1 VDFYSTYA
9 NLTDEQNLIM
19 RSTRDWVN
27 QVIRP
32 DINKY
37 FQEGVVHPE
46 AFMGLAEIGA
56 FGLIIPEK
64 YGGCGM
70 DFVSFGLMMQEL
82 ERCDSSIRVV
92 SSIQTSLVMYA
103 IHEFGSEAQKEYYL
117 PRLASGELMGAFGL
131 TEPDFGSNPSG
142 MICRFDVS
150 NEHILLQGS
159 KMWIGNSE
167 NADLSIVWAKNS
179 ENEVCGIIIEKG
191 KVSNFTSNTF
201 QDKWSF
207 RSSKTGELI
216 FNESKVPIQNLLPN
230 TKGIQSAY
238 KCLNIGRF
246 AVAWG
251 SLGIAMECFDT
262 ALKYSQERLQFGK
275 PIGSKQLIQKKLASM
290 ATEITKA
297 QLLCMQLARL
307 MDQGESHYAQV
318 SMAKRNNVKMAQAV
332 AMESRQILGGMGI
345 STEYPIMRH
354 MINLETLITYQGTNE
369 IHELI
374 IGRELTGFDAF

>member
-1 VDFYSTYA
+1 MDFYNAYD
-9 NLTDEQNLIM
+9 NLSDEQKLVM
-19 RSTRDWVN
+19 KSTRDWVN
-27 QVIRP
+27 QAIRP

-46 AFMGLAEIGA
+46 AFVGLAEIGA
-56 FGLIIPEK
+56 FGLIIPEN

-103 IHEFGSEAQKEYYL
+103 IFQFGSEAQKEYFL
-117 PRLASGELMGAFGL
+117 PRLARGELMGAFGL
-131 TEPDFGSNPSG
+131 TEPDFGSNPAG
-142 MICRFDVS
+142 MLCRFRVS
-150 NEHILLQGS
+150 EGHLILQGS

-167 NADLSIVWAKNS
+167 NADISIVWAKN
-179 ENEVCGIIIEKG
+179 EADEVCGIIIEKE

-201 QDKWSF
+201 KDKWSF

-230 TKGIQSAY
+230 TDGLKSAY

-251 SLGIAMECFDT
+251 SVGIAMECFDT
-262 ALKYSQERLQFGK
+262 ALKYAQERLQFGN
-275 PIGSKQLIQKKLASM
+275 PIGSKQLIQKKLTNM

-297 QLLCMQLARL
+297 QLLCMQLSTL
-307 MDQGESHYAQV
+307 MDQGRARYAQV
-318 SMAKRNNVKMAQAV
+318 SMAKMNNVKMAQAV

-374 IGRELTGFDAF
+374 VGRELTGFDAF